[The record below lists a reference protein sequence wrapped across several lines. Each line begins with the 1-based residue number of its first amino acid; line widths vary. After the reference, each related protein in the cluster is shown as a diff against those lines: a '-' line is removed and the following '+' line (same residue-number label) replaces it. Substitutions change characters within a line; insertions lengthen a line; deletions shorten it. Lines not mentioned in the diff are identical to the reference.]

1 MKIRKIL
8 VTAFML
14 LLLCACQSESEQVS
28 ENYQETVQLQRVATI
43 KASISNSN
51 QTRAQVLYGTAKE
64 EKREIFMWNQRDMIY
79 LFNLSNLSKE
89 TKIARYYIKEL
100 DDSNRKSAEFT
111 FFELEED
118 ESPDTYAVEPL
129 SVNAGDTVLAVY
141 GVVSRYKEGWVE
153 KYKNVFSYDVGT
165 EANKPQFMVENPN
178 DESLSYMKDNLKM
191 YDVVKADDNG
201 QIPDLH
207 FKHLSALMRVTL
219 HNETGEDLYL
229 TKLEFKYPTKTE
241 TGEDETFSFFNTTM
255 YFSVND
261 DMSLKVY
268 DDNEFFG
275 SSSKPYTDNI
285 GTTINGKIGTA
296 DAGESILNGE
306 SYELYISTVPRIGND
321 SKGQNFTISV
331 INKHDTD
338 HPYSI
343 TIPNFNTVIEAGKRY
358 WFDLTAVG
366 TEKGERKLMLTSE
379 WKKLQNGQGTTTSEG
394 EQ

>member
-1 MKIRKIL
+1 MKIRKIF
-8 VTAFML
+8 VMAFML

-28 ENYQETVQLQRVATI
+28 ENYQETIQLKRVATI

-51 QTRAQVLYGTAKE
+51 QTRAQVQYGTAKE

-89 TKIARYYIKEL
+89 TKITRYDIKEL

-118 ESPDTYAVEPL
+118 ESTDTYAVEPL

-153 KYKNVFSYDVGT
+153 EYKNVFSYDVGT
-165 EANKPQFMVENPN
+165 EANKPQFIGENPN

-191 YDVVKADDNG
+191 YDVVKVDDNG

-219 HNETGEDLYL
+219 RNKTGVDLFP
-229 TKLEFKYPTKTE
+229 TKLEFKYPGTE
-241 TGEDETFSFFNTTM
+241 SFFNTTM
-255 YFSVND
+255 YFSVEP
-261 DMSLKVY
+261 DMTLKGY
-268 DDNEFFG
+268 DDYEFFKG
-275 SSSKPYTDNI
+275 SKAYTDNI
-285 GTTINGKIGTA
+285 ATTVNGKQGTA
-296 DAGESILNGE
+296 DAGEFIANGK
-306 SYELYISTVPRIGND
+306 SYELYLSTVPRIGND
-321 SKGQNFTISV
+321 RKGDSFEIHLIVS
-331 INKHDTD
+331 HDTD
-338 HPYSI
+338 NPYVI
-343 TIPNFNTVIEAGKRY
+343 TFDKFDTVIKAGKRY
-358 WFDLTAVG
+358 WFDLTA
-366 TEKGERKLMLTSE
+366 TPDRKMMLTSE
-379 WKKLQNGQGTTTSEG
+379 WKKLQNEQGTTTPEG

>member
-1 MKIRKIL
+1 
-8 VTAFML
+8 

-51 QTRAQVLYGTAKE
+51 QTRAQVQYGTAKE

-89 TKIARYYIKEL
+89 TKITRYYIKEL

-111 FFELEED
+111 FFEPED
-118 ESPDTYAVEPL
+118 DYDRQMYATEPL
-129 SVNAGDTVLAVY
+129 SVNAGDMILAVY
-141 GVVSRYKEGWVE
+141 GEVSRYKEGWIE
-153 KYKNVFSYDVGT
+153 KYKDVFAYYVGT
-165 EANKPQFMVENPN
+165 EENKPQFIVENPN
-178 DESLSYMKDNLKM
+178 DGSLSYMKDNLKM

-241 TGEDETFSFFNTTM
+241 TGEDGISSFFNTTM

-275 SSSKPYTDNI
+275 SSKPYTDNI
-285 GTTINGKIGTA
+285 GTTINGKQGTT
-296 DAGESILNGE
+296 DKGESIPNGG
-306 SYELYISTVPRIGND
+306 SYELYLSTVPRIGNN
-321 SKGQNFTISV
+321 SKGDSFTIHV
-331 INKHDTD
+331 IKDHKTD
-338 HPYSI
+338 LGYPYSI
-343 TIPNFNTVIEAGKRY
+343 TLDNFNTVIEAGKRY

-379 WKKLQNGQGTTTSEG
+379 WKKLQNGQGTTTPEG